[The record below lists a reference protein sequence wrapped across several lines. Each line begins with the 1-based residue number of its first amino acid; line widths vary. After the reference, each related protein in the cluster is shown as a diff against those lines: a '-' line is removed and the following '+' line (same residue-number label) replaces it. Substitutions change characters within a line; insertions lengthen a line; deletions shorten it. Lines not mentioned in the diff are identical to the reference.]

1 MAHQLT
7 APREPGVQEFR
18 SDRVLARTHR
28 TPELP
33 YARSFKKEILGQ
45 STRTT
50 TRKDEALHL
59 LDVAL
64 SVELEAYGRRI
75 RGRIAVGVGA
85 SLIAS
90 ALLGWGLIPVSLQN
104 QTFADALNSS

>member
-1 MAHQLT
+1 M
-7 APREPGVQEFR
+7 
-18 SDRVLARTHR
+18 
-28 TPELP
+28 
-33 YARSFKKEILGQ
+33 
-45 STRTT
+45 
-50 TRKDEALHL
+50 

-90 ALLGWGLIPVSLQN
+90 ALLGWAPFLSRFKN
-104 QTFADALNSS
+104 QTFADALNSSLAGPATSAAAGIKTLILLGVPMLLCFSERALRSFEQRVFGNIKAVAKPD